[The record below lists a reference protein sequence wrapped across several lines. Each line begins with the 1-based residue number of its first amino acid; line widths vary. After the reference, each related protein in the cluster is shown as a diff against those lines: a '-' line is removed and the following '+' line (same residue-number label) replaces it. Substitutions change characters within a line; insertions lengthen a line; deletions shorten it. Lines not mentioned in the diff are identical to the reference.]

1 MTPAT
6 EGEAPGTNPTHGR
19 ATVAHGKA
27 AVVHGKET
35 VVRHVGL
42 VGELMRASDSFGLL
56 LALLVVDY
64 MLLAFV
70 SVTPWFELAVSVP
83 ISLTLLLALHTSHA
97 HRRAIYVGVFAVVAA
112 LVTGVVNLIIGGHRL
127 NGWVIVL
134 ISLLLIMAPYFIL
147 KRILGHSRVGIET
160 ILGAI
165 CVYII
170 IGLFFTLLYLGISK
184 ASPPGNPF
192 LAQSGPHSPS
202 DFEYF
207 SFITLTTVGY
217 GDLTPLSKVAR
228 MTVVLEAMLGQ
239 IFLVTL
245 VARLVSM
252 FGTEK
257 PTQEELRAILT
268 GDDDGSVDEPGTRSA
283 DTGGAPSAP
292 ATG

>member
-1 MTPAT
+1 MTDEDSTRPHLA
-6 EGEAPGTNPTHGR
+6 HGK
-19 ATVAHGKA
+19 ATVAHGKD
-27 AVVHGKET
+27 T

-42 VGELMRASDSFGLL
+42 VGELVRASDSFGLL

-70 SVTPWFELAVSVP
+70 SVTQWFELTVSVP

-97 HRRAIYVGVFAVVAA
+97 HRRAIIVGFVAVAA
-112 LVTGVVNLIIGGHRL
+112 AIVTGVVNLIIGGHRL

-134 ISLLLIMAPYFIL
+134 ISLLLIVAPYFIL
-147 KRILGHSRVGIET
+147 KRILGHNRVGIET

-165 CVYII
+165 CVYVI

-184 ASPPGNPF
+184 ASTPGNPF
-192 LAQSGPHSPS
+192 LAQSGPHTPS

-207 SFITLTTVGY
+207 SFITLTTVGF
-217 GDLTPLSKVAR
+217 GDLTPLSKIAR
-228 MTVVLEAMLGQ
+228 LTVVFEAMLGQ

-268 GDDDGSVDEPGTRSA
+268 GDDDGSSGDPDTPST
-283 DTGGAPSAP
+283 DTGGTPPAPV
-292 ATG
+292 TG